1 MSQASKDLANQLLDA
16 QVHYVLAEF
25 SGKRLTQVIKRDVD
39 DLLALAGQLT
49 VLDVVDPEQVKGA
62 ARRLVE
68 RVGGSELLEDL
79 VTALSDAIYDLS
91 ASEDYN
97 LGAVVQRDPV
107 EALVAKLLSMH
118 TLQDRALDRMAE
130 SPLVAAVATRFVT
143 KIVSDFLQQNR
154 QMAERVPGAKSL
166 ISFGMGAASKVRSAT
181 VDQFLGDAAGKSTQ
195 FAIRRTNSAMRDLVR
210 EAPLQGAAME
220 IWDLHAE
227 EPISDL
233 RGYLSKAELRELVL
247 LVHEIISSARST
259 DYAGHLVDECL
270 DVFFERYGDRD
281 LASLLPE
288 LGISHE
294 DVLDDAQ
301 RLVPPLLEAAKRDGR
316 LEDLIRAR
324 LKPFFTSKKVLAIL
338 ES

>member
-1 MSQASKDLANQLLDA
+1 MSKDVANRLLDA
-16 QVHYVLAEF
+16 QVEFILAEF
-25 SGKRLTQVIKRDVD
+25 SGKRLTQVIERDVD
-39 DLLALAGQLT
+39 DLLALAGELT
-49 VLDVVDPEQVKGA
+49 VADVVDAEQVKSA
-62 ARRLVE
+62 ARRLVD
-68 RVGGSELLEDL
+68 RVGGSELVQDL
-79 VTALSDAIYDLS
+79 VTALADAIYDLS
-91 ASEDYN
+91 ASEDYK
-97 LGAVVQRDPV
+97 LGEVVDRDPV
-107 EALVAKLLSMH
+107 ENLVAKVLSMH

-143 KIVSDFLQQNR
+143 KIVGDFLQQNR

-220 IWDLHAE
+220 IWDLHAD

-233 RGYLSKAELRELVL
+233 RGYLSKAELRELAV
-247 LVHEIISSARST
+247 LVHDIISSART
-259 DYAGHLVDECL
+259 TEYAGQLVDECV
-270 DVFFERYGDRD
+270 DVFFEQYGERD
-281 LASLLPE
+281 VASLLPE
-288 LGISHE
+288 LGISRD

-301 RLVPPLLEAAKRDGR
+301 RLVPPLVEAAKRDGR
-316 LEDLIRAR
+316 LEQLVRAR